1 MDTRRVV
8 HMGMLVALAM
18 ILSFVESQIPAFVAI
33 PGVKIGLANIA
44 VVFALY
50 TLGFRDALAVSLT
63 RVVLS
68 ALLFGNVVS
77 GLYSL
82 CGALL
87 SLAAMALLRRT
98 GLFGVVGVSV
108 TGAVSHNLGQ
118 TAAAWL
124 ILRSR
129 AIAYYLPFL
138 LISAVAGGVV
148 IGIVSAVLVIRIKG
162 GPYGQR

>member
-1 MDTRRVV
+1 METRSVV

-18 ILSFVESQIPAFVAI
+18 ILSFIESQIPAFVAI
-33 PGVKIGLANIA
+33 PGMKIGLANIA

-68 ALLFGNVVS
+68 ALLFGSVLS

-87 SLAAMALLRRT
+87 SLTVMALLHRT

-108 TGAVSHNLGQ
+108 SGAVSHNLGQ

-124 ILRSR
+124 ILRTR
-129 AIAYYLPFL
+129 AIVYYLPFL
-138 LISAVAGGVV
+138 LMSAVAGGIV
-148 IGIVSAVLVIRIKG
+148 IGLVSAVLVARLKG
-162 GPYGQR
+162 EHDGQR

>member
-33 PGVKIGLANIA
+33 PGMKIGLANIA
-44 VVFALY
+44 VVFTLY

-82 CGALL
+82 FGALL
-87 SLAAMALLRRT
+87 SLASMALLRRT